1 MNQTEIFNRMSISTT
16 YMALRAGCHMK
27 ELHKYIINFNEYYKI
42 FSLI

>member
-16 YMALRAGCHMK
+16 YIALRAG
-27 ELHKYIINFNEYYKI
+27 YIINFNEYYKM